1 MPGFDTAGGEPDAGE
16 PTEPAVSEAVRAT
29 ESYEVRDGVVF
40 YDSENPLA
48 WLQSD
53 RTVDLDDAA

>member
-1 MPGFDTAGGEPDAGE
+1 MPGSDASTGAE
-16 PTEPAVSEAVRAT
+16 ELEAHDGPAVSEAVQST
-29 ESYEVRDGVVF
+29 EHYETENGVVF

-53 RTVDLDDAA
+53 NAVALDSVA